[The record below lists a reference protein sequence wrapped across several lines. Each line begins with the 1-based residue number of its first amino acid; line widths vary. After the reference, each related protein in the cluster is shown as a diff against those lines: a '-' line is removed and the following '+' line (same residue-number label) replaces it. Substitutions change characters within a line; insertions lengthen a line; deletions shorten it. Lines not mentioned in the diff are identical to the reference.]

1 MGEEKDPR
9 HEARRIALATLFE
22 RAFHSISP
30 NESIARVREIYQED
44 VKSAATADHV
54 SRGEVDQ
61 DLLTKLIEGITEKG
75 EEIDQVISETAPAWP
90 PDQINKIDLI
100 ALRIAIYELL
110 FVKDVPPKV
119 AIDESIELAKEFGGS
134 SSGAFVNGVLG
145 TVIERYIEGKVPPPK
160 DEDIEE

>member
-75 EEIDQVISETAPAWP
+75 EEIQEVI
-90 PDQINKIDLI
+90 
-100 ALRIAIYELL
+100 RGG
-110 FVKDVPPKV
+110 
-119 AIDESIELAKEFGGS
+119 ELAEKYS
-134 SSGAFVNGVLG
+134 
-145 TVIERYIEGKVPPPK
+145 K
-160 DEDIEE
+160 